1 MPGTQLRQLVEP
13 FPKAMVRAPA
23 PGKFGNYVPHNDY
36 VQRALSIIGAHDF
49 ALNDLIRGYAA
60 EIISKDRDGKVKNTW
75 PERFDAVVGVTATLV
90 VMIDGVHHE
99 VTEVGTED
107 NPAMHHDA
115 INAKNALSDAYK
127 RCWMRL
133 GLGLHLWCDSY
144 WLDKQ
149 LDKDTA
155 DTDG

>member
-1 MPGTQLRQLVEP
+1 MPGTQLRQLAEP
-13 FPKAMVRAPA
+13 FPKAMIKAPA
-23 PGKFGNYVPHNDY
+23 PGKFGSYVPHNDY

-49 ALNDLIRGYAA
+49 ALNDLIRGYAP
-60 EIISKDRDGKVKNTW
+60 EIKTDRNEW
-75 PERFDAVVGVTATLV
+75 PERFDAVVGVTATLMV
-90 VMIDGVHHE
+90 LIDGVHHE

-149 LDKDTA
+149 LDKDTEA
-155 DTDG
+155 VDD